1 MKEPLKNPTVLRS
14 TNPTVRDQE
23 VDKTSHM
30 RHFKERH
37 TEMQSINLFLEETA
51 VQHSPH
57 LVSNEP
63 IKSVKS
69 TAVKKHWATF
79 NLSLKVKP

>member
-14 TNPTVRDQE
+14 TNPPVRDQK

-30 RHFKERH
+30 RHFKEQQ
-37 TEMQSINLFLEETA
+37 TEMQSINLFLEEIA
-51 VQHSPH
+51 VQHRPY

-63 IKSVKS
+63 IKSIKS
-69 TAVKKHWATF
+69 TAVKKHWPTF
-79 NLSLKVKP
+79 NLSLKVT

>member
-1 MKEPLKNPTVLRS
+1 
-14 TNPTVRDQE
+14 
-23 VDKTSHM
+23 
-30 RHFKERH
+30 
-37 TEMQSINLFLEETA
+37 MQSINLVLEETA
-51 VQHSPH
+51 VQRCPH

-63 IKSVKS
+63 IKAVKS